1 MGKSHK
7 AIDKE
12 RPWILRFYYVVPYSL
27 FVVCL
32 LNETWIFSNYM
43 LYLFFL
49 LLYLF
54 YSSAGKGMILEFTI
68 PIWKFFNIAFLPVFA
83 FKQIVSLVALFD
95 SSKSIIQ
102 FDEEE
107 RAAKKD

>member
-1 MGKSHK
+1 MRLG
-7 AIDKE
+7 
-12 RPWILRFYYVVPYSL
+12 
-27 FVVCL
+27 
-32 LNETWIFSNYM
+32 FSQITCSTC
-43 LYLFFL
+43 FFL
-49 LLYLF
+49 LLSF
-54 YSSAGKGMILEFTI
+54 HSSAGKGMILEFTV

-102 FDEEE
+102 FDEGE

>member
-1 MGKSHK
+1 
-7 AIDKE
+7 
-12 RPWILRFYYVVPYSL
+12 
-27 FVVCL
+27 
-32 LNETWIFSNYM
+32 
-43 LYLFFL
+43 
-49 LLYLF
+49 
-54 YSSAGKGMILEFTI
+54 MIPEFTI

-107 RAAKKD
+107 RAAKKN